1 MVMVSPARGP
11 RARPE
16 GPAFLARA
24 DLQVLLDLLRE
35 DGRTLIG
42 PTLDGGAIVYD
53 EITVVEDLPRGWG
66 DEQAPG
72 RYRVHDR
79 GDERLFG
86 YVVGPTSWKKW
97 TFPSLVP
104 LTRSSR
110 DGHRVSFE
118 PVPLD
123 PPRLA
128 FLGVRACE
136 LAALGVQ
143 DRVLT
148 AGPFVDPD
156 YAARRANV
164 LIVAVQCTTAAAT
177 CFCTSMG
184 TGPEVESGHDLALTE
199 LDDGFL
205 VDAGSPAGR
214 AIVERLPIRPATAVE
229 QYGAAATVAAVRA
242 AIGDPVPA
250 AGLHDRLLAQLDSPR
265 WLEIAER
272 CILCGNCTLACPTC
286 FCTSTTQATDL
297 AGTTAVMSRI
307 WDSCF
312 SPGFAKVAGGS
323 FRSRHRDRY
332 RQWLTH
338 KFATWWDQ
346 FGESGCTGCGR
357 CITWCPVGID
367 VREELNAIAPARPPA
382 AEITLVE
389 PAAPSPT
396 EFVTARV
403 TATKAETADTM
414 TLSLE
419 PDHPALSRGGPGQF
433 AMVELPGFPPLPIS
447 ISRYLP
453 GGLELTIRGA
463 GAATRTLCKL
473 QVKDEIGLR
482 GPLGNSWPLD
492 RAIGRD
498 LVIVTGGI
506 GLAPLRPLIDAIIAE
521 RRRYGD
527 VRLYYGARTPAD
539 LLYRGELERWKSG
552 NVEVA
557 LTVDR
562 AGPEWLGPV
571 GVVTNLFDQATWD
584 GSGMV
589 AFVCGPE
596 RMMQATVSTLA
607 GRRLPASRIYVTLE
621 RHMECGIGLCGHCQM
636 GKYFICR
643 DGPVFSLAQL
653 GDIFGREG
661 L

>member
-1 MVMVSPARGP
+1 MAASARGP
-11 RARPE
+11 RPRAE
-16 GPAFLARA
+16 GPAYLARA

-35 DGRTLIG
+35 GGRTLIG
-42 PTLDGGAIVYD
+42 PTVDAGAIVYD
-53 EITVVEDLPRGWG
+53 EISAVEDLPRGLG
-66 DEQAPG
+66 DEQGPG
-72 RYRVHDR
+72 RYRLHDR
-79 GDERLFG
+79 QDGRLFG

-104 LTRSSR
+104 LTTSTRAN
-110 DGHRVSFE
+110 HTVEFE
-118 PVPLD
+118 PVPFD

-156 YAARRANV
+156 YAARRASV
-164 LIVAVQCTTAAAT
+164 LVVAVQCTTAAAT

-184 TGPEVESGHDLALTE
+184 TGPEVESGHDIVLTE
-199 LDDGFL
+199 LHDGFL
-205 VDAGSPAGR
+205 VDVGSPAGR
-214 AIVERLPIRPATAVE
+214 AIVERLPLRPASAVE

-242 AIGDPVPA
+242 GIGDPVPA
-250 AGLHDRLLAQLDSPR
+250 AGLHDRLLAELDSPH

-272 CILCGNCTLACPTC
+272 CIVCGNCTLACPTC

-297 AGTTAVMSRI
+297 SGTSAVMSRT

-312 SPGFAKVAGGS
+312 SPGFAKVAAGS

-357 CITWCPVGID
+357 CVTWCPVGID
-367 VREELNAIAPARPPA
+367 VREELNALAPARPLA
-382 AEITLVE
+382 AAGATVE
-389 PAAPSPT
+389 PAAPSPA
-396 EFVTARV
+396 EFVAARV
-403 TATKAETADTM
+403 TGMKAETADTM
-414 TLSLE
+414 TLTLVSGA
-419 PDHPALSRGGPGQF
+419 PALAQGGPGQF
-433 AMVELPGFPPLPIS
+433 AMVELTGFPPLPIS
-447 ISRYLP
+447 ISRYHP
-453 GGLELTIRGA
+453 DGLELTIRGA
-463 GAATRTLCKL
+463 GPATRMLGKL
-473 QVKDEIGLR
+473 QEGDEIGLR
-482 GPLGNSWPLD
+482 GPLGRSWPLD

-506 GLAPLRPLIDAIIAE
+506 GLAPLRPLIHAIIAD
-521 RRRYGD
+521 RRRFGD

-539 LLYRGELERWKSG
+539 LLYRDELERWKNSEIA
-552 NVEVA
+552 VE

-571 GVVTNLFDQATWD
+571 GVVTNLFDQATWN

-596 RMMQATVSTLA
+596 VMMQATASTLA
-607 GRRLPASRIYVTLE
+607 GRGVLASRTYVTLE

-661 L
+661 I

>member
-1 MVMVSPARGP
+1 MVMASAARGP
-11 RARPE
+11 RPAAE
-16 GPAFLARA
+16 GLAFLARS
-24 DLQVLLDLLRE
+24 DLQLLLDLLRA
-35 DGRTLIG
+35 DGRTIIG

-53 EITVVEDLPRGWG
+53 EIATVDDLPRGLG

-72 RYRVHDR
+72 RYRVRDR
-79 GDERLFG
+79 GDDQLFG
-86 YVVGPTSWKKW
+86 YVVGPTSWKRW

-104 LTRSSR
+104 LTGSRR
-110 DGHRVSFE
+110 DGHKTTFE

-123 PPRLA
+123 PPQLA

-136 LAALGVQ
+136 LAALGLQ

-148 AGPFVDPD
+148 QGSFIDPD
-156 YAARRANV
+156 YAARRANTLV
-164 LIVAVQCTTAAAT
+164 VAVQCTTAAAT

-184 TGPEVESGHDLALTE
+184 TGPEVESGYDVVLTE
-199 LDDGFL
+199 VEGGFL

-214 AIVERLPIRPATAVE
+214 ALVNRLPLRPATAVE
-229 QYGAAATVAAVRA
+229 QYGAAAAVATVRA
-242 AIGDPVPA
+242 RIGDPVPA

-297 AGTTAVMSRI
+297 TGSTAVMSRT

-312 SPGFAKVAGGS
+312 NPGFAKVAGGS

-346 FGESGCTGCGR
+346 FGQSGCTGCGR
-357 CITWCPVGID
+357 CVTWCPVGID
-367 VREELNAIAPARPPA
+367 VREELNVLAPAGPA
-382 AEITLVE
+382 FPEYDIAE
-389 PAAPSPT
+389 PAAPSPV
-396 EFVTARV
+396 EFVTAQV
-403 TATKAETADTM
+403 TRTRPETADTT
-414 TLSLE
+414 TLTLTSE
-419 PDHPALSRGGPGQF
+419 HPALSRGAPGQF
-433 AMVELPGFPPLPIS
+433 VMVELPGFPPLPIS

-453 GGLELTIRGA
+453 DGLELTIRGA
-463 GAATRTLCKL
+463 GAATSTLIRL
-473 QVKDEIGLR
+473 QANDEIGLR
-482 GPLGNSWPLD
+482 GPLGNSWPLE
-492 RAIGRD
+492 RLIGRD
-498 LVIVTGGI
+498 IVIVTGGI
-506 GLAPLRPLIDAIIAE
+506 GLAPLRPAIHAIIAD
-521 RRRYGD
+521 RRRFGD
-527 VRLYYGARTPAD
+527 VRLYYGARTPGD
-539 LLYRGELERWKSG
+539 LLYHEELERWKGSID
-552 NVEVA
+552 VA
-557 LTVDR
+557 ITVDR
-562 AGPEWLGPV
+562 AGPDWLGSV

-589 AFVCGPE
+589 ALICGPE

-607 GRRLPASRIYVTLE
+607 GRGVAVSRMYVTLE

-643 DGPVFSLAQL
+643 DGPVFSMAQL